1 MHSLEGN
8 KIAAAVLTAGITL
21 GLAGFVGSLLVSPKF
36 PHEPHIPIAGAEGA
50 AAAAAAPAAAPAL
63 EPITPLLASAN
74 AQNGQQVAQRQCA
87 SCHTFNEGGRNGVG
101 PNLFG
106 IVGAKHAHV
115 DGFNYS
121 GAIRGM
127 ADKPWTYEELNA
139 WIANPRG
146 YAPGNRMSY
155 SGLSNV
161 QQRAD
166 LIAYLRSISPNAP
179 AP

>member
-1 MHSLEGN
+1 MQSLEGN
-8 KIAAAVLTAGITL
+8 KIVAAVLTAGITF
-21 GLAGFVGSLLVSPKF
+21 GLAGFVGRLLVSPHM
-36 PHEPHIPIAGAEGA
+36 PHETAIRIGGEEPAQQ
-50 AAAAAAPAAAPAL
+50 AAAAPAAPAL

-74 AQNGQQVAQRQCA
+74 ADNGRQVAQRQCA
-87 SCHTFNEGGRNGVG
+87 SCHSFNEGGRQGVG
-101 PNLFG
+101 PNLYA

-121 GAIRGM
+121 AAIRGM
-127 ADKPWTYEELNA
+127 ADKPWTYEDLNA
-139 WIANPRG
+139 WLANPRA

-155 SGLSNV
+155 QGLANV

-166 LIAYLRSISPNAP
+166 LIAFLRSISPNAP